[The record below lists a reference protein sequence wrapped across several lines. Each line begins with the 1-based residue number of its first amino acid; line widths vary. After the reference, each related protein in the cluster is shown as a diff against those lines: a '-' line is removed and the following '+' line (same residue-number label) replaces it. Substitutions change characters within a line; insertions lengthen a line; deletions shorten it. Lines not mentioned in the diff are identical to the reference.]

1 MPNVFPNVKDSHWFV
16 LVTPSGQDMGYQGI
30 KMIIPKGWYT
40 ASAYMVAFNTA
51 YEEYATSLRAQG
63 VACPVGGLT
72 MSGLASGGVPLGAV
86 TQSGAQYFTLGISS
100 DPFWEQGV
108 FMRAEAETFD
118 VLGFGTHTRPVG
130 TTTRAVLPL
139 YQSTIYNF
147 QSTSLLTDPYNL
159 MGEPYV
165 YVAIKDICEGNLVSS
180 DGSQYNILA
189 VLNLGDTPYGTYRG
203 FEATDLRVDD
213 VSFLDNI
220 NIHTADIMILDNR
233 FRPLYVPLN
242 HHITVILKAFW
253 DH

>member
-1 MPNVFPNVKDSHWFV
+1 MCSD
-16 LVTPSGQDMGYQGI
+16 
-30 KMIIPKGWYT
+30 
-40 ASAYMVAFNTA
+40 
-51 YEEYATSLRAQG
+51 
-63 VACPVGGLT
+63 
-72 MSGLASGGVPLGAV
+72 LA
-86 TQSGAQYFTLGISS
+86 
-100 DPFWEQGV
+100 
-108 FMRAEAETFD
+108 
-118 VLGFGTHTRPVG
+118 HTRPVG

-147 QSTSLLTDPYNL
+147 QNTSLLTDPYNQ

-220 NIHTADIMILDNR
+220 NIHTADIMIPAYRQSIPPALV
-233 FRPLYVPLN
+233 YVPLN
-242 HHITVILKAFW
+242 HHITVILTAFW